1 MGAGP
6 PRLAARMQTFAP
18 IPLGTPIPDSPHAV
32 SCSLPTM
39 AAVRGYEEK
48 DPAVLGSLRS
58 GYPRFLVH
66 PYSRRL
72 ASALAERHGL
82 AGRTLWL
89 ASSRRMADALL
100 SHLRSAGAS
109 GAAVFGG
116 DGVHGVSL
124 PPSPEFAQ
132 RAKLYLQNVGGFI
145 SSREAEDCLAAIGAG
160 PAPAGEAHFA
170 GDAAGEV
177 RRALRPLFGGARD
190 EDLLLASCGMN
201 AVYSAFRAVAD
212 LQAGRGRTAWV
223 QLGWL
228 YLDTIAILRKFTA
241 SRSDY
246 IHAPDVMDMEALER
260 LLSDRG
266 PAIAGVVAEVPSNP
280 LMQTP
285 DVARLASLCRRHG
298 ISLILDPSV
307 ASAFSVDCLP
317 HADLVVN
324 SLTKYTGSDGDIIA
338 GLVAVNPAA
347 PDAASLRGA
356 VAAAAEPPYP
366 RDLARLAAQIGS
378 TAAVLARIEETTPR
392 VASFLASHP
401 AVRSTHWALEPA
413 TRDNYLR
420 VARSPGA
427 TGGMISFT
435 LRGRLDPFYD
445 RLRLP
450 KGPSF
455 GMRTTLICP
464 FMYLAHYDLV
474 TSEAGRS
481 ELAANGLD
489 PELLRLC
496 VGTEPA
502 DDIIGAIDEAL
513 GGA

>member
-1 MGAGP
+1 
-6 PRLAARMQTFAP
+6 MQAFAP

-39 AAVRGYEEK
+39 AAVRGYEER
-48 DPAVLGSLRS
+48 DPAVVGSLRS

-66 PYSRRL
+66 PFSRRL
-72 ASALAERHGL
+72 ASALAERRGL

-100 SHLRSAGAS
+100 ARLRSAGAR
-109 GAAVFGG
+109 GAEPFAME
-116 DGVHGVSL
+116 GVHGVSH
-124 PPSPEFAQ
+124 PESPELAQ
-132 RAKLYLQNVGGFI
+132 QAKLYLQHVGGFI
-145 SSREAEDCLAAIGAG
+145 SSREAEDRLAAIGIG
-160 PAPAGEAHFA
+160 PAPLSEEYFK
-170 GDAAGEV
+170 GDAAAEV
-177 RRALRPLFGGARD
+177 RAVLGPLFAGAD
-190 EDLLLASCGMN
+190 SLLLANSGMN
-201 AVYSAFRAVAD
+201 AVYSAFRAAAG
-212 LQAGRGRTAWV
+212 LQASRGRTAWV

-241 SRSDY
+241 SRADY
-246 IHAPDVMDMEALER
+246 IHMPDVMDVGALER
-260 LLSDRG
+260 LFAERG
-266 PAIAGVVAEVPSNP
+266 SGIAGVVAEVPSNP

-285 DVARLASLCRRHG
+285 DVAALAALCRAHG
-298 ISLILDPSV
+298 AKLILDPSL

-347 PDAASLRGA
+347 PDAGILRRE
-356 VAAAAEPPYP
+356 VAAIIEPPYP
-366 RDLARLAAQIGS
+366 RDLARLAAQIGN
-378 TAAVLARIEETTPR
+378 TRAVLARIEEGTPK

-401 AVRSTHWALEPA
+401 AVGSTYWALEPA
-413 TRDNYLR
+413 TRGNYLR
-420 VARSPGA
+420 MARSPGA

-435 LRGRLDPFYD
+435 LRGRLDSFYD

-464 FMYLAHYDLV
+464 FMYLAHYDMV
-474 TSEAGRS
+474 TSGAGRA
-481 ELAANGLD
+481 ELAKNGLD

-502 DDIIGAIDEAL
+502 AEIIGALDEAL
-513 GGA
+513 SGG

>member
-1 MGAGP
+1 
-6 PRLAARMQTFAP
+6 MQAFAP

-48 DPAVLGSLRS
+48 DPAVVGSLRS

-66 PYSRRL
+66 PFSRRL
-72 ASALAERHGL
+72 ASALAGRHGL

-89 ASSRRMADALL
+89 ASSRRMAGGLL
-100 SHLRSAGAS
+100 AHLQSAGAP
-109 GAAVFGG
+109 GAALFAG
-116 DGVHGVSL
+116 DGVHGVSH
-124 PPSPEFAQ
+124 PESPELAL

-145 SSREAEDCLAAIGAG
+145 SSREAEDRLSAMGIG
-160 PAPAGEAHFA
+160 PAPVGEAYFH

-177 RRALRPLFGGARD
+177 RRILRPVFSGAAD
-190 EDLLLASCGMN
+190 GDLLLANCGMN
-201 AVYSAFRAVAD
+201 AVYSAFRAVTE
-212 LQAGRGRTAWV
+212 LQAQRGRTGWV

-228 YLDTIAILRKFTA
+228 YLDTIAILRKFTP
-241 SRSDY
+241 SKTDY
-246 IHAPDVMDMEALER
+246 IHVPDVMDLGALER
-260 LLSDRG
+260 ILADRG
-266 PAIAGVVAEVPSNP
+266 SGIAGVVAEVPTNP

-285 DVARLASLCRRHG
+285 DVPALARLCRAHG
-298 ISLILDPSV
+298 IKLILDPSL

-347 PDAASLRGA
+347 PDAAALRRA
-356 VAAAAEPPYP
+356 VAAAVEPPYP
-366 RDLARLAAQIGS
+366 RDLARLAAQICNTGK
-378 TAAVLARIEETTPR
+378 VLSLIEESTPK
-392 VASFLASHP
+392 VAAFLASHP
-401 AVRSTHWALEPA
+401 AVLSTHWALGPA
-413 TRDNYLR
+413 SRDNYLR
-420 VARSPGA
+420 VARSPSA
-427 TGGMISFT
+427 TGGTISFT
-435 LRGRLDPFYD
+435 VRGGLDRFYD

-464 FMYLAHYDLV
+464 FIYLAHYDMV
-474 TSEAGRS
+474 TSEAGRA

-502 DDIIGAIDEAL
+502 GEIIGALGEAL
-513 GGA
+513 EGA